1 MRKGSRPRASMEFEF
16 GWLME
21 TGHQDRGWGRR
32 QVRNRLCGVW
42 VSVWRR
48 WGVWVG
54 LAGSAPWCRA
64 WRRGKGEGVNEE
76 RLSPVWTEEP
86 HATHCGGDWRGP
98 FLRQTQH
105 W

>member
-48 WGVWVG
+48 WVFGWGWRDQHRGAELGGGARVRVSMKNVCHQVG
-54 LAGSAPWCRA
+54 LRSHMRHTVEETGEAP
-64 WRRGKGEGVNEE
+64 
-76 RLSPVWTEEP
+76 S
-86 HATHCGGDWRGP
+86 
-98 FLRQTQH
+98 
-105 W
+105 